1 MSRDSW
7 SVGGLQGGGRILSR
21 FDSNRKRYGTLER
34 VRMEGLRM
42 GQAPEDRQSGAL
54 MEGFE
59 WSRLSAAEG
68 FRLVVVKSDSHSI
81 RSHLVEFCG
90 HRDRSV
96 SVISRSTL
104 L

>member
-21 FDSNRKRYGTLER
+21 FESHPKLYDMHER

-54 MEGFE
+54 LEGFK
-59 WSRLSAAEG
+59 WSDFSSVGSGAIC
-68 FRLVVVKSDSHSI
+68 VVEK
-81 RSHLVEFCG
+81 E
-90 HRDRSV
+90 
-96 SVISRSTL
+96 
-104 L
+104 